1 MVAVKNFFPNQQS
14 DLTDFN
20 IFIRATDTELNY
32 DLRACQ
38 TKSNQFVF
46 GLTDIGQNG
55 KMVRE
60 TSDNLEKLS
69 PIFIAFNER
78 KMIFVD
84 NVFTDNIGVNGGAIN
99 IESPN
104 MSKLSYSDP
113 PTDEEQ
119 ALRAY
124 IFMEHNEF
132 ERNLAYLMGGAVY
145 IRSTRTMDS
154 DGTLCGLTEMRNNNF
169 ITNMGMNWKSSGGAV
184 AISCHMM
191 YETWPYLSQITPVPN
206 SNAAIKL
213 SYVSESHRDSSFYL
227 QREYTHVYKN
237 QFLRNMVG

>member
-1 MVAVKNFFPNQQS
+1 M
-14 DLTDFN
+14 L
-20 IFIRATDTELNY
+20 
-32 DLRACQ
+32 
-38 TKSNQFVF
+38 
-46 GLTDIGQNG
+46 
-55 KMVRE
+55 RE
-60 TSDNLEKLS
+60 TWDNVEKLS

-84 NVFTDNIGVNGGAIN
+84 NVFTDNIGMRGGAIN

-104 MSKLSYSDP
+104 MSKLTYSEP
-113 PTDEEQ
+113 PTDDEQ

-124 IFMEHNEF
+124 IFMNHNQF
-132 ERNLAYLMGGAVY
+132 ERNLAYLYGGAVY

-169 ITNMGMNWKSSGGAV
+169 ISNMGMNWKSIGGAV

-191 YETWPYLSQITPVPN
+191 NPNWPYLSQIKPVPN

-213 SYVSESHRDSSFYL
+213 S
-227 QREYTHVYKN
+227 
-237 QFLRNMVG
+237 